1 MMRENTSYYVASVYL
16 PDNSKDK
23 EADEVVRQLYIDI
36 DEMPECADHYH
47 GRLELRP
54 LQQQGKK

>member
-23 EADEVVRQLYIDI
+23 EADEVVRQLYTDI
-36 DEMPECADHYH
+36 DEMPEDA
-47 GRLELRP
+47 LR
-54 LQQQGKK
+54 